1 MNFLMTIL
9 VGGIAGYIA
18 KLILPDRH
26 EPKGLIMIILAGVIG
41 GISFTWLGQS
51 LGFYGPGDAAGFIGT
66 VIGAIIV
73 SIIASKI
80 FKTR

>member
-1 MNFLMTIL
+1 MTIL